1 MKIPIEVE
9 DMGRHHIGD
18 IVLSEVEVLDA
29 QSNRARG
36 ELRMKVTAQVL
47 RLIEKKKDEH
57 RLPGA
62 LAFRRALQGCE

>member
-18 IVLSEVEVLDA
+18 VVLSDVEIADA
-29 QSNRARG
+29 QRSGGNR
-36 ELRMKVTAQVL
+36 ELRMKVHARVL
-47 RLIEKKKDEH
+47 RLIEAKKDEH